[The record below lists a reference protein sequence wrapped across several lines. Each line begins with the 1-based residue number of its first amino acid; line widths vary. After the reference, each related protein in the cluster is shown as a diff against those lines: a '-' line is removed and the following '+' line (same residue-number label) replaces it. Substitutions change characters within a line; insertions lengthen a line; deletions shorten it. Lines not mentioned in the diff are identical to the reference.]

1 MDEISK
7 VDDIKMTAELL
18 IVNASQMLMPVEH
31 ENGFGALKIVENG
44 AVACAGGEII
54 ACGATDEL
62 LGRIDRDTG
71 TTIIDAS
78 GKLIAPGFID
88 PHTHPVFHGT
98 REREFVM
105 RLQGKSYR
113 EIAES
118 GGGIRSSVRNL
129 RKASEEELL
138 KGVLRHLD
146 IFLKHGTTTIE
157 AKSGYG
163 LSMADEIKSLRVIQA
178 ANTMH
183 PVDLV
188 PTFLGAH
195 EIPDEYRDR
204 RGYYIDMLIR
214 EMMPRVKEEGLAEF
228 CDVFCEEH
236 VFNVEESRRI
246 LTAAQ
251 DLGFKIKIHADQ
263 LAAGTGSS
271 LSAELHA
278 VSADHLDYITD
289 EAVEQLKKQGVT
301 PVLLPGAVFYLGLKK
316 YAPAR
321 KMIDNGLPVAIATDY
336 NPGSCMTESMPII
349 MTIACI
355 QMKILPQ
362 EAWIAAT
369 LNAARAVDRHEK
381 YGRMDANANADI
393 VIWNIPNADY
403 LTYHFGINHAHTVI
417 KSGKIVYE
425 VH

>member
-1 MDEISK
+1 MQI
-7 VDDIKMTAELL
+7 ELL
-18 IVNASQMLMPVEH
+18 IVNASQVLIPTEH

-44 AVACAGGEII
+44 AVACADGKII
-54 ACGATDEL
+54 ACGTTDEL
-62 LGRIDRDTG
+62 PGNIDTNSA
-71 TTIIDAS
+71 TTIIDAT
-78 GKLIAPGFID
+78 GKLVAPGFID

-98 REREFVM
+98 REKEFVM

-113 EIAES
+113 EIAEA

-129 RKASEEELL
+129 RNASEEMLL
-138 KGVLRHLD
+138 ENVLTHLD
-146 IFLKHGTTTIE
+146 LFLKHGTTTIE

-163 LSMADEIKSLRVIQA
+163 LSMEDELKSLRVIQK
-178 ANTMH
+178 ANAMH

-195 EIPDEYRDR
+195 EVPDEYRER
-204 RGYYIDMLIR
+204 REYYIDMLIQ

-246 LTAAQ
+246 LSAAQ

-263 LAAGTGSS
+263 LAAGTGSM

-289 EAVEQLKKQGVT
+289 EALEQLKKQGVT
-301 PVLLPGAVFYLGLKK
+301 PVLLPGAVFYLGLKR

-355 QMKILPQ
+355 QMKILPE

-369 LNAARAVDRHEK
+369 INAARAVQRHDK
-381 YGRMDANANADI
+381 YGRMEENANADI